1 MAEELKIVSNDGLE
15 VAEDVAE
22 AAVEKTTQW
31 GPIAVGVGAGV
42 LGGALLF
49 LGISKLI
56 KMRKAKKIEAQEEV
70 AIPDPKATPATE
82 S

>member
-31 GPIAVGVGAGV
+31 GPIAVGVGAGI

-49 LGISKLI
+49 LGVSKLI
-56 KMRKAKKIEAQEEV
+56 RMRKAKKIEAQEEI
-70 AIPDPKATPATE
+70 AMPDTE